1 MWTGIDAT
9 LLWHHAIQQGIQVAR
24 EARPLQMERGLE
36 WIHQT
41 YQTWHCNSSSTYE
54 IHCDVIHKIRPNI
67 DPGTSRSY
75 VAIRCHLGLGS
86 WYRFRAPEPHPQRAL
101 DRSAS
106 YHLSE
111 RRCRHRVAAGS
122 SELQHNSC
130 MQLSVLSV
138 LSVLS
143 NA

>member
-41 YQTWHCNSSSTYE
+41 WHCNSSSTYE
-54 IHCDVIHKIRPNI
+54 FHCDVIHKIRPNI

-75 VAIRCHLGLGS
+75 AGS
-86 WYRFRAPEPHPQRAL
+86 WYCFRAPAEPHPQRAL